1 MASSAGT
8 VVDTLM
14 ELFFFYKI
22 FAEVNIIATVVK
34 SITLAKRIT
43 PVFFTIERLWSLSMQ

>member
-14 ELFFFYKI
+14 ELFFYKI